1 LPSHERSLRMDQ
13 SQVWGRSRYA
23 TLLVVLGLHVAIL
36 AVLLRAPGPP
46 LIAELADEP
55 VQLLFIPPPVMPK
68 IRAENAAPRRLRGDT
83 SISVAQ
89 PEMHADTALAPAG
102 SGTQGNGAGVDW
114 AAEARRALQAFEI
127 RKHQPPSNNTVSRT
141 AAEENWWP
149 QAPHHAGDQFK
160 APNGDWVVWVNES
173 CYQLASSAAN
183 PTVPGAAPPP
193 PTICVGDGRRQSA
206 QPTGNP

>member
-1 LPSHERSLRMDQ
+1 MDQ
-13 SQVWGRSRYA
+13 SKVWGRSRYA
-23 TLLVVLGLHVAIL
+23 TLLVVLGLHVAML
-36 AVLLRAPGPP
+36 AVLLRAPGPQ
-46 LIAELADEP
+46 LTAELTNEP
-55 VQLLFIPPPVMPK
+55 VQILLIPPPVMPK
-68 IRAENAAPRRLRGDT
+68 IRAENALPKRLRGNT
-83 SISVAQ
+83 AISVAP
-89 PEMHADTALAPAG
+89 PELHADTALAPAG

-149 QAPHHAGDQFK
+149 QAPHHVGDQFK

-183 PTVPGAAPPP
+183 PTVPGATPTP
-193 PTICVGDGRRQSA
+193 PTICVGDSRRDSTMPA
-206 QPTGNP
+206 GSR